1 MVLLLCAWLAVAL
14 CVVAVRKARSRERPA
29 VLPPP
34 APRTPRDLSRRY
46 PRRGE
51 AACARRLAACPACGM
66 TDPGNLRGDL
76 LGWPA
81 HRECAEWLGEWKP
94 GPAGAVVRC
103 SGVRMFRA
111 RDGSTAVRH
120 WKRGVLRA

>member
-1 MVLLLCAWLAVAL
+1 MVLLLCAWAVVAL
-14 CVVAVRKARSRERPA
+14 CAVAVRKARSGEGPA

-34 APRTPRDLSRRY
+34 EPRAPRDLSRRY

-51 AACARRLAACPACGM
+51 AACARRLAACPVCGM

-81 HRECAEWLGEWKP
+81 HRECAEWLGEWEP

-103 SGVRMFRA
+103 SGVRVFRA
-111 RDGSTAVRH
+111 RDGGTAVRH
-120 WKRGVLRA
+120 WMRGVLRA